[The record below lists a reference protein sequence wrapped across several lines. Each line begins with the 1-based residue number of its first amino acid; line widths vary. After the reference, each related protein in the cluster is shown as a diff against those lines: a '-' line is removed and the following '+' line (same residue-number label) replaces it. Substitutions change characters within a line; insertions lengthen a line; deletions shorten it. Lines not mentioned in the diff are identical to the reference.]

1 MNIIKGL
8 INRPK
13 KVINEPYSQ
22 NANVSS
28 QNAMSDEEILEQGFI
43 IAKRILS
50 RNITI

>member
-1 MNIIKGL
+1 MNIIKSL
-8 INRPK
+8 INKPK

-22 NANVSS
+22 NV
-28 QNAMSDEEILEQGFI
+28 MSDEEILEQGFI